1 LAVQWSQLISIWKFV
16 VVMILGVII
25 GTVSG
30 KKLLEKLPELVFK
43 KTVAAILLLIGV
55 LVLIEH

>member
-1 LAVQWSQLISIWKFV
+1 

-25 GTVSG
+25 GTVGG
-30 KKLLEKLPELVFK
+30 KKLLEKLPDLVFK
-43 KTVAAILLLIGV
+43 KTVEVILLLVGV